1 MRRPPAAPGARQPQL
16 PRPADGL
23 PRNGHGIIRAAM
35 SSFAR
40 QILLAALLLGA
51 VVGLFVAAAVG
62 QRRLEDAS
70 ARVQLA
76 AVRQGTLADVAQ
88 LLSEAESSQRGYI
101 LLDNPQYLQPFD
113 AAAARAPQAL
123 GRLERAF
130 AAAPADVRS
139 EIAEVRR
146 LGEAKFAEMRQTL
159 ELYRTRGQGA
169 ALELIRSDIG
179 RLTMGQIEALI
190 RQVQTRETNQF
201 LEASRSWRLSRWVT
215 FATTS
220 TALAASIGLMI
231 LLMRQALRHVRSR
244 DREAAELARRQSD
257 LERLVARRTEE
268 LSELS
273 THLQSIAE
281 QEKSL
286 LSRELHDELGGLLIA
301 ARMDV
306 SWIEDRVGSGDAE
319 VLEHFRRVHE
329 ALQAGVELKRRVV
342 ENLRPIAA
350 RQSRAVCGA
359 ALAGR
364 RYLRHAAGLRCLEHY
379 PPEDLPLSPEAAIT
393 VFRIVQEALNNIL
406 KHARART
413 RGHRRAV
420 AGASGC
426 WCASATTAS
435 GCRLRGC
442 APSGHTDWPPCAI
455 ARTVLGGQWRVVPA
469 AGRRYADR
477 SASAARRRYSRQ
489 RRRQDASAAVQ

>member
-1 MRRPPAAPGARQPQL
+1 
-16 PRPADGL
+16 
-23 PRNGHGIIRAAM
+23 M

-123 GRLERAF
+123 GRLELAF
-130 AAAPADVRS
+130 AAAPAEVRS

-159 ELYRTRGQGA
+159 QLYRTRGQSA

-190 RQVQTRETNQF
+190 RQVQTRETRQF

-231 LLMRQALRHVRSR
+231 LLMRQALRHVRAR

-342 ENLRPIAA
+342 ENLRP
-350 RQSRAVCGA
+350 SLLDNLGLFA
-359 ALAGR
+359 ALRWQVADTCGR
-364 RYLRHAAGLRCLEHY
+364 AGLRCLEHY

-406 KHARART
+406 KHARARSVDIVVQSQGEWLLV
-413 RGHRRAV
+413 RIRDDGVGLPPA
-420 AGASGC
+420 
-426 WCASATTAS
+426 
-435 GCRLRGC
+435 RLRALGSHGL
-442 APSGHTDWPPCAI
+442 AAMRHRAL
-455 ARTVLGGQWRVVPA
+455 VLGGQWQVGPRPGGGTQIEVRLPLAQILAAAPPA
-469 AGRRYADR
+469 G
-477 SASAARRRYSRQ
+477 
-489 RRRQDASAAVQ
+489 ASAAVQ

>member
-1 MRRPPAAPGARQPQL
+1 
-16 PRPADGL
+16 
-23 PRNGHGIIRAAM
+23 M
-35 SSFAR
+35 SSFSR

-62 QRRLEDAS
+62 QRRLVDAS

-123 GRLERAF
+123 GRLELAF
-130 AAAPADVRS
+130 AAAPAEVRS

-146 LGEAKFAEMRQTL
+146 LAEAKFAEMGQTL
-159 ELYRTRGQGA
+159 QLYRIGGQSA

-179 RLTMGQIEALI
+179 RITMGQIEALI
-190 RQVQTRETNQF
+190 RQVQTRETSRF

-244 DREAAELARRQSD
+244 DREATELARRQSD

-342 ENLRPIAA
+342 ENLRP
-350 RQSRAVCGA
+350 SLLDNLGLFA
-359 ALAGR
+359 ALRWQVADTCGR
-364 RYLRHAAGLRCLEHY
+364 AGLRCLEHY
-379 PPEDLPLSPEAAIT
+379 PPEDLPLSPQAAIT

-406 KHARART
+406 KHARARSVDIVVQSQGEWLLV
-413 RGHRRAV
+413 RIRDDGVGLPPA
-420 AGASGC
+420 
-426 WCASATTAS
+426 
-435 GCRLRGC
+435 RLRALGSHGL
-442 APSGHTDWPPCAI
+442 AAMRHRAL
-455 ARTVLGGQWRVVPA
+455 VLGGQWQVGPRPGGGTQIEVRLPLAQILAAAPPA
-469 AGRRYADR
+469 G
-477 SASAARRRYSRQ
+477 
-489 RRRQDASAAVQ
+489 ASAAVQ

>member
-1 MRRPPAAPGARQPQL
+1 MSRSSSTSWEIRATPPWPACVRAWRTPSTTPAARSMTGPCRCSGGHARRSRRATAMCTSSPGRHSRRRAL
-16 PRPADGL
+16 PRPAGGL
-23 PRNGHGIIRAAM
+23 PRNGHGIIRTAM

-40 QILLAALLLGA
+40 QMLLPVLLLGA
-51 VVGLFVAAAVG
+51 VIGIFVAAAVG
-62 QRRLEDAS
+62 QRRLADAS

-76 AVRQGTLADVAQ
+76 AVRQSTLADVAQ

-101 LLDNPQYLQPFD
+101 LLDDPEYLRPFD

-123 GRLERAF
+123 ERLELAF

-139 EIAEVRR
+139 EIAEMHR

-159 ELYRTRGQGA
+159 QLYRTRGQGA
-169 ALELIRSDIG
+169 ALELIRSDVG
-179 RLTMGQIEALI
+179 RLTMAQIEARV
-190 RQVQTRETNQF
+190 RQVQTRESNRF
-201 LEASRSWRLSRWVT
+201 VESSRSWRLSRWVT

-231 LLMRQALRHVRSR
+231 LLLRQARRHMRSR
-244 DREAAELARRQSD
+244 DIEAAELARRQSD

-306 SWIEDRVGSGDAE
+306 SWIEDRVSSGDAA

-342 ENLRPIAA
+342 ENLRP
-350 RQSRAVCGA
+350 SLLDNLGLFA
-359 ALAGR
+359 ALRWQVADTCGR
-364 RYLRHAAGLRCLEHY
+364 AGLRCLEHY

-406 KHARART
+406 KHAR
-413 RGHRRAV
+413 GW
-420 AGASGC
+420 G
-426 WCASATTAS
+426 
-435 GCRLRGC
+435 
-442 APSGHTDWPPCAI
+442 PSGHPAWPPC
-455 ARTVLGGQWRVVPA
+455 V
-469 AGRRYADR
+469 
-477 SASAARRRYSRQ
+477 AARSDWAGSYR
-489 RRRQDASAAVQ
+489 